1 MLQMHFLGDTQNCT
15 ALLAALLP
23 ELAVENTP
31 DAAYK
36 VQLLQGKGVQLQV
49 LEGQARITYGS
60 LAMLGRT
67 LAYLRAHYNQPGF
80 AVNEQPIFNTN
91 GIMLDCSRNC
101 VPTVDAAKAF
111 LRKLALMGLN
121 FAMLY
126 TEDTYVIEGE
136 PYFGYMRGAFTADE
150 IRALDDY
157 AYGLGI
163 ELIPCIQT
171 LGHYTHVLKWPAYND
186 VRNTL
191 DIMLIDEEKTYA
203 FIEKS
208 IVAATAPYRSKRI
221 HIGLDEADDLA
232 EGVYRKLHG
241 LKDGTELMQ
250 RHVERVLGIVHKL
263 GLQPMMWSDMYFR
276 PTFGKYYE
284 FEREMPE
291 AVAQGVPRG
300 VQQVFWDYYHETQA
314 EYDHMFH
321 LHEKL
326 GSDTIFAGG
335 IYTWLGAAPDY
346 QKTINSMVPAL
357 YSAKAN
363 GVKEVFATIWSNDG
377 AECPYVASLYG
388 CQLFAEFGYTGAYD
402 PQQLKTRF
410 AECCGADADMFL
422 ELTRLDYLPGDLV
435 GQEVSTPGSPKRS
448 KNLLF
453 EDPLMPLFEK
463 DFAGMDLVGHYAD
476 FEKKFA
482 DYAKQN
488 PQYALLFDFYA
499 KYARVVAGKCLW
511 RSKAANAVRSNDRAA
526 AAALAKMALDMK
538 KDTEVFIDAWRELW
552 HAYNKPFGFELL
564 DIRMGGVLSRLST
577 AAQRMQA
584 FADGRLLDIEELS
597 CQKLPFSRN
606 MEGVPFGTVRKQK
619 WHDFATVNTMGGYT
633 NLRS

>member
-1 MLQMHFLGDTQNCT
+1 MINMHFVGKTADN
-15 ALLAALLP
+15 ALLLEALLP
-23 ELAVENTP
+23 ELGIVDCG
-31 DAAYK
+31 DAPFT
-36 VQLLQGKGVQLQV
+36 VQLVLGEGVHLSVAADGAQ
-49 LEGQARITYGS
+49 ITYGAN
-60 LAMLGRT
+60 AMLGRA
-67 LAYLRAHYNQPGF
+67 LAYLKAHYKEAGF
-80 AVNEQPIFNTN
+80 CVDEQPVFETN

-101 VPTVDAAKAF
+101 VPTVEGAKAL

-126 TEDTYVIEGE
+126 TEDTYEIEGE
-136 PYFGYMRGAFTADE
+136 PYFGYMRGALTADE
-150 IRALDDY
+150 VKALDDY

-171 LGHYTHVLKWPAYND
+171 LGHYTHVLKWPGYND
-186 VRNTL
+186 IRNTL

-208 IVAATAPYRSKRI
+208 IRAATAPYRSKRI

-241 LKDGTELMQ
+241 LQDGTELMQ
-250 RHVERVLGIVHKL
+250 RHVARVMEIVQKL
-263 GLQPMMWSDMYFR
+263 GLKPMMWSDMFFR

-284 FEREMPE
+284 FQKEMPDS
-291 AVAQGVPRG
+291 VAATVPAG
-300 VQQVFWDYYHETQA
+300 VQQVFWDYYHEEQS

-326 GSDTIFAGG
+326 GPDTIFAGG
-335 IYTWLGAAPDY
+335 VYTWLGAAPDY
-346 QKTINSMVPAL
+346 VKTFNSMIPAL
-357 YSAKAN
+357 RSAKEN

-377 AECPYVASLYG
+377 AECPYMASLYG
-388 CQLFAEFGYTGAYD
+388 CQLFAEFGYTGTYD
-402 PQQLKTRF
+402 PQQLKARF
-410 AECCGADADMFL
+410 AECCDADADLFL
-422 ELTRLDYLPGDLV
+422 ELSRLDYLPGDLV
-435 GQEVSTPGSPKRS
+435 GQEVFTPGSPKRS

-463 DFAGMDLVGHYAD
+463 DFAGMDLVAHYAD
-476 FEKKFA
+476 FEAKFA
-482 DYAKQN
+482 AYAKQN
-488 PQYALLFDFYA
+488 PALALLFDFYA
-499 KYARVVAGKCLW
+499 KYARVVSGKCVW
-511 RSKAANAVRSNDRAA
+511 RAKAATAVRAKDRAA
-526 AAALAKMALDMK
+526 AKELAQMALEMK
-538 KDTEVFIDAWRELW
+538 KDTEAFTDAWRTLW

-564 DIRMGGVLSRLST
+564 DIRMGGVISRLST
-577 AAQRMQA
+577 AAQRMQD
-584 FADGRLLDIEELS
+584 FADGKLEDIEELS
-597 CQKLPFSRN
+597 CEKLPFCRN